1 MSNEKKF
8 EDNNLKWDVDN
19 RICIQFPKEVDVGM
33 CDFSKPV
40 FKLDKNTGKI
50 IIEIDY
56 SEIEEDN

>member
-1 MSNEKKF
+1 MKK
-8 EDNNLKWDVDN
+8 NLKWDVDN